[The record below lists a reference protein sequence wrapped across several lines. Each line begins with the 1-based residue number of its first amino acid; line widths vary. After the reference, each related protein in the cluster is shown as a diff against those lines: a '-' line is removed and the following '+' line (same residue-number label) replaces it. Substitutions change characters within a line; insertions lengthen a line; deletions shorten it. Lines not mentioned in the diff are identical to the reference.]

1 MAMERKVE
9 RKTSATPT
17 QQINILDK
25 LQSAASKSRDTF
37 DGAIE
42 DFRNRF
48 TVGSTQFDEDTDH

>member
-9 RKTSATPT
+9 RKTVATPN
-17 QQINILDK
+17 QQINILDR
-25 LQSAASKSRDTF
+25 LQSAADKSRVTF

-48 TVGSTQFDEDTDH
+48 TVGSTQFDDDSED